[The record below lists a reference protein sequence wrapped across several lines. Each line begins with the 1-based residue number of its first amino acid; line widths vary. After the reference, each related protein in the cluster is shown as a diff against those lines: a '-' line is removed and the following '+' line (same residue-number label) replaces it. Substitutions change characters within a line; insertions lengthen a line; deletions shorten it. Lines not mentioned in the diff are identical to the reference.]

1 MYSARVRLF
10 ALGALVLVLVGVAYA
25 QTVNR
30 RTDVFNFVNGM
41 QVNGIAVADG
51 KGMKA
56 ATVVATF
63 CGENAENGTI
73 FQGPIAFTTPQPAID
88 ATACDALTNATET
101 SADARLF
108 PAGAATL
115 RPLHMSC
122 ITNATLGSG
131 ESIVATLRAN
141 AADVQ
146 AAGAD
151 FACTMGEAATTCVE
165 EDNGDT
171 YLAAT
176 ALLSMQVVQASNNSD
191 GDDLLCQVWFE
202 VN

>member
-1 MYSARVRLF
+1 MKRWL
-10 ALGALVLVLVGVAYA
+10 LLTGVLVLGIGVLLAYG
-25 QTVNR
+25 QNTIR
-30 RTDVFNFVNGM
+30 RTTEVFNFVNGY
-41 QVNGIAVADG
+41 QIGGVAVADQYG
-51 KGMKA
+51 LKRA
-56 ATVVATF
+56 VVLATF

-73 FQGPIAFTTPQPAID
+73 YQGPIPLTTPQPAID
-88 ATACDALTNATET
+88 ATACDTLTNATET

-108 PAGAATL
+108 PAGSATL

-122 ITNATLGSG
+122 VTNATLGSG

-141 AADVQ
+141 AADVP

-151 FACTMGEAATTCVE
+151 FACTIGEAATTCVE

-176 ALLSMQVVQASNNSD
+176 ALLSMQVAQASNNAD
-191 GDDLLCQVWFE
+191 GDDLLCLVWFE